1 MYVLQ
6 LMDDYCASFS
16 ALMIGLVEII
26 VIAWVYGIDR
36 FMDDIKVMLNHYPF
50 PRRYWRFVWKFLVP
64 TMIMFILVFS
74 WISMPVTKYG
84 DYVYPSWATAVGY
97 LLSFTSV
104 SAIPAVA
111 IFKIYHARGSLM
123 TRIRTLSQPT
133 ADWGPKLQI
142 HRIETHSPKH
152 TDSQVP
158 LALPNYNQDG
168 DGDDDNDYPVYYNH
182 SKTENGDSESES
194 GINLN
199 IPKSRYETGL

>member
-1 MYVLQ
+1 MSKPG
-6 LMDDYCASFS
+6 DF
-16 ALMIGLVEII
+16 
-26 VIAWVYGIDR
+26 
-36 FMDDIKVMLNHYPF
+36 F
-50 PRRYWRFVWKFLVP
+50 PQQ
-64 TMIMFILVFS
+64 
-74 WISMPVTKYG
+74 
-84 DYVYPSWATAVGY
+84 
-97 LLSFTSV
+97 
-104 SAIPAVA
+104 
-111 IFKIYHARGSLM
+111 
-123 TRIRTLSQPT
+123 RIRTLSQPT

-158 LALPNYNQDG
+158 LALPSYNQDG